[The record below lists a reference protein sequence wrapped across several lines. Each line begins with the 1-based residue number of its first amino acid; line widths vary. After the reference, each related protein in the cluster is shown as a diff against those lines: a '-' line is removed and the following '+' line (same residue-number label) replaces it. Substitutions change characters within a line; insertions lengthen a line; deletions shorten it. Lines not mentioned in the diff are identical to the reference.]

1 MEDKIKLLGL
11 SMMVL
16 GGVILVSSGL
26 IVDASSSPEPQSYLT
41 VEVSQGNQENITVV
55 PYSNMSDSQKQVFE
69 TQINN
74 SSITAIPENTDNQF
88 WIENRYVRYQNTTYT
103 VAVAEN

>member
-1 MEDKIKLLGL
+1 MEDKFKLLGV
-11 SMMVL
+11 STMIL
-16 GGVILVSSGL
+16 GGVILVASGL
-26 IVDASSSPEPQSYLT
+26 IVGTHTRPETQSYLT

-69 TQINN
+69 AQINN
-74 SSITAIPENTDNQF
+74 SNITTIPENTDNQF